1 MEGGGFLSGII
12 QCQLAS
18 IHNQRQSCWDI
29 SENKTIHIPPP
40 PLNSKLGCLLFSTGS
55 LNSGTTLHG
64 MMDGLGG
71 GGGGGGRKLYFPL
84 LKSVKCQKGPMSPTA
99 GHQTVSQQHKP
110 KQEWIK
116 SQVRSTCSRTL
127 LSSLGSAVGLFAHDV
142 SLVLTVGWLA
152 GGCAP
157 QVGWPALRTCS
168 TDKRSKQFFFNWF
181 K

>member
-1 MEGGGFLSGII
+1 MALLHS
-12 QCQLAS
+12 
-18 IHNQRQSCWDI
+18 NRVI

-64 MMDGLGG
+64 MMDGW
-71 GGGGGGRKLYFPL
+71 GGGGRKLYFPL
-84 LKSVKCQKGPMSPTA
+84 LQSVKCRKGPMSPTA

-116 SQVRSTCSRTL
+116 SQVPSTCSRTL